1 MVSRMRTHMP
11 AGKASPPGVPAR
23 GRDPVL
29 PRERGQLASD
39 DHRPDPVME
48 QAYHD
53 IERGL
58 VDTDLHATPGLDA
71 ARRRQLLQ
79 RSRKQSEA
87 LALARRAKKPSP

>member
-1 MVSRMRTHMP
+1 MRTHML
-11 AGKASPPGVPAR
+11 AGKASPPEVPAR

-29 PRERGQLASD
+29 PRERGQQASD

-48 QAYHD
+48 QAYRD

-87 LALARRAKKPSP
+87 LARRAKKPSP